1 MVLTPAFFTR
11 MVMDA
16 SSPGENSLV
25 PTILA
30 ENDGLPPR
38 YLDVVV
44 GDPGIGD
51 IMVTAQAGAMISAQQ
66 MARAIIAKRVPGCP
80 KRLVEVMTLLPYWDF
95 FLR

>member
-1 MVLTPAFFTR
+1 MVLIPAFFTR

-16 SSPGENSLV
+16 SPPGENSLV
-25 PTILA
+25 PTMLA
-30 ENDGLPPR
+30 ESDGLPPR

-51 IMVTAQAGAMISAQQ
+51 IVTAQTGVMMSALQ
-66 MARAIIAKRVPGCP
+66 MRRAIIARFLPGYA